1 MPTILRYRGLRIMI
15 YLNDHAPPHVHV
27 VGADAHAKFDL
38 LCDLGQVQF
47 KEGYGF
53 TMKQINDIG
62 QFLTHHIK
70 ALCAAWSQYH
80 GL

>member
-27 VGADAHAKFDL
+27 LGSGAHAKFDL
-38 LCDLGQVQF
+38 FCDLGQVQF

-53 TMKQINDIG
+53 TMKQSNDMG
-62 QFLTHHIK
+62 QFLTNHIK
-70 ALCAAWSQYH
+70 ALCTAWSQYH
-80 GL
+80 EL

>member
-27 VGADAHAKFDL
+27 VGADAQAKFDL
-38 LCDLGQVQF
+38 FCDLGQVQF

-53 TMKQINDIG
+53 TIKQVGDIG
-62 QFLTHHIK
+62 QFLQRNIN
-70 ALCAAWSQYH
+70 ALCAAWSQHH
-80 GL
+80 GF